1 MSDKPENKQ
10 GVASGAEAGRA
21 ARSDRESTDGA
32 ARASANAADE
42 SRSRFGL
49 PDNLRPTLAATHG
62 SPIVKR
68 LFDLTAVL
76 AGLWLIWPLL
86 VLIALWVKLDSP
98 GPVFFR
104 QVRVGRGGQLFRIH
118 KFRTMQINA
127 EAAGQLTVGADA
139 RVTRAG
145 RLLRKTKLDELPQLL
160 DVLFGDMSLVG
171 PRPEVPKY
179 VALYPARVKEVVLSV
194 RPGITDWASI
204 RMIDEN
210 ELLGKAADAEK
221 MYIESILPQKL
232 DYYLQ
237 YARSYTLW
245 GDVQIILATL
255 LKIVSR

>member
-1 MSDKPENKQ
+1 MDQQDNKQ
-10 GVASGAEAGRA
+10 V
-21 ARSDRESTDGA
+21 
-32 ARASANAADE
+32 
-42 SRSRFGL
+42 
-49 PDNLRPTLAATHG
+49 PDTRRPTLGVTHG
-62 SPIVKR
+62 SPLLKR
-68 LFDLTAVL
+68 LFDLAAVL

-86 VLIALWVKLDSP
+86 LAIALWIKLDSP

-118 KFRTMQINA
+118 KFRTMKINA
-127 EAAGQLTVGADA
+127 EASGQLTVGADS

-145 RLLRKTKLDELPQLL
+145 RILRKTKLDELPQLL

-179 VALYPARVKEVVLSV
+179 VAHYPDGVKEIVLSV

-210 ELLGKAADAEK
+210 EILGRAANPEE
-221 MYIESILPQKL
+221 MYIHTILPQKL
-232 DYYLQ
+232 DYYVQ
-237 YARSYTLW
+237 YARSYSLL

>member
-10 GVASGAEAGRA
+10 SVASGV
-21 ARSDRESTDGA
+21 DT
-32 ARASANAADE
+32 
-42 SRSRFGL
+42 
-49 PDNLRPTLAATHG
+49 LRPTLAATHG
-62 SPIVKR
+62 SPLLKR

-76 AGLWLIWPLL
+76 CGLWLIWPLL
-86 VLIALWVKLDSP
+86 LAIALWVKLDSP

-118 KFRTMQINA
+118 KFRTMQIGA
-127 EAAGQLTVGADA
+127 ESSGQLTVGADA

-179 VALYPARVKEVVLSV
+179 VAHYPAAVKDIVLSV

-210 ELLGKAADAEK
+210 EILGKAADAEK
-221 MYIESILPQKL
+221 MYVESILPQKL
-232 DYYLQ
+232 DYYVQ

-245 GDVQIILATL
+245 GDVLIIVATL